1 MFLVISCPC
10 ARVISVPLT
19 FFGGLGAASRHGIL
33 IKGSNY
39 LEALNGVSTVV
50 FDKTGTLTR
59 GEFAVQRVLP
69 EDGVTEEALLTLAAA
84 AEQLSTHP
92 IAKSILKKAGAR
104 TLLSSENYEE
114 ISGHGIRAEIGG
126 RTVLVGNEKLLA
138 AEGIAFQPVSDA
150 GTRVYVAS
158 DNAYLGC
165 IVIADAAKEDS
176 AQAVA
181 ALKARG
187 IHTVMLTGDGN
198 KSAEAMA
205 QELQVDEFHAEL
217 LPGDKFAEMETI
229 ANGTSGKV
237 VFVGDGINDAPV
249 LARADI
255 GVAMGALG
263 SDAAIEAADVV
274 LMTDEPNKL
283 IEALDLA
290 KATRK
295 IVLEN
300 ILFALGVKVL
310 FMLLGVL
317 GVADMWIAVIG
328 DVGVMLLAVLNAM
341 RILKQ

>member
-1 MFLVISCPC
+1 
-10 ARVISVPLT
+10 
-19 FFGGLGAASRHGIL
+19 
-33 IKGSNY
+33 
-39 LEALNGVSTVV
+39 
-50 FDKTGTLTR
+50 
-59 GEFAVQRVLP
+59 
-69 EDGVTEEALLTLAAA
+69 
-84 AEQLSTHP
+84 
-92 IAKSILKKAGAR
+92 
-104 TLLSSENYEE
+104 EE
-114 ISGHGIRAEIGG
+114 ISGHGIRAKIGG

-138 AEGIAFQPVSDA
+138 AEGVAFQPVSDA

-176 AQAVA
+176 AQAIA

-198 KSAEAMA
+198 RSAEAMA
-205 QELQVDEFHAEL
+205 QELQIDEFHAEL
-217 LPGDKFAEMETI
+217 LPGDKVAEMETI
-229 ANGTSGKV
+229 AKGTSGKV

-317 GVADMWIAVIG
+317 GVAGMWIAVIG